1 MIRTVLITTA
11 LLAAGAANA
20 AEVHVAVAGKTVSA
34 LRVELAQAARTACK
48 DVVSAP
54 EYDAC
59 VQDAYTRAVD
69 RLEEL
74 QAAKLAAMKASMTF

>member
-1 MIRTVLITTA
+1 MIRTVLITAA

-20 AEVHVAVAGKTVSA
+20 AEVHVSITGKTVST
-34 LRVELAQAARTACK
+34 LRTELAQAAKTACK
-48 DVVSAP
+48 DVVSA

-59 VQDAYTRAVD
+59 VQDAYTRAMD

-74 QAAKLAAMKASMTF
+74 KAAKLAAMKASMTF